1 MAAVLDRESQEIGSD
16 SADAAAASVCGTIG
30 NLLGLASDHAA
41 VNQPNDTNTTS
52 SRNLEQ
58 ETKRLKVSDQVSL
71 ENAFNSLML
80 LHQYIFYVLSSAEL
94 FRNQCKV

>member
-1 MAAVLDRESQEIGSD
+1 MATVLDHESQEIGSD

-41 VNQPNDTNTTS
+41 VNQLNDTNMTS
-52 SRNLEQ
+52 SRNFEQ

-71 ENAFNSLML
+71 ENAF
-80 LHQYIFYVLSSAEL
+80 QFIDVVTPIYIL
-94 FRNQCKV
+94 FIKFSRTI

>member
-1 MAAVLDRESQEIGSD
+1 MSRMASVLDRESQEIGSD

-41 VNQPNDTNTTS
+41 VNQLNDTNMTS
-52 SRNLEQ
+52 SRNFEQ

-71 ENAFNSLML
+71 ENAF
-80 LHQYIFYVLSSAEL
+80 QFIDVVTPIYIL
-94 FRNQCKV
+94 FIKFSRTI

>member
-52 SRNLEQ
+52 SRNFEQ

-71 ENAFNSLML
+71 ENCIQFIDVVTPI
-80 LHQYIFYVLSSAEL
+80 YILCIKFS
-94 FRNQCKV
+94 RTI